1 MDTDYSELIQKAKEL
16 IDARTDK
23 LVHTVAAAVK
33 TKSGKIFTSVNLHHF
48 MGGPH
53 AEVAAFARVAS
64 EGEQPAVVV
73 AVGNNNRGVLT
84 PCGECRQ
91 VMSDFY
97 PDILVIIDNAG
108 KTMTTK
114 ELLPETFNWNEQ
126 ESE

>member
-1 MDTDYSELIQKAKEL
+1 MNDDYKVLIKQAQEL

-23 LVHTVAAAVK
+23 LIHTVAAAIK
-33 TKSGKIFTSVNLHHF
+33 TNTGKVFTSVNLHHF

-64 EGEQPAVVV
+64 EDEQPAIIV
-73 AVGNNNRGVLT
+73 AVGNNSRGVVT

-97 PDILVIIDNAG
+97 PEIRVIVDNDG
-108 KTMTTK
+108 KTMPPQ
-114 ELLPETFNWNEQ
+114 ELLPMTFNWNDQ
-126 ESE
+126 DSE